1 MKIGYVRVSTIKQE
15 NERQIRALEDAGCE
29 KFYME
34 KKTGKNMDRPEFE
47 TMLANLQKG
56 DVVIVSE
63 LTRISRSTQ
72 DLFWIAEQFKAKG
85 GNLLSLKEKWL
96 DLNDETPAGK
106 LMFTIMAGIAQFERE
121 MMILRQQEGIAI
133 AKEKGK
139 YKGRVKKYT
148 SKHAGMQHAL
158 ELKAQGDK
166 TVKEICAITKVSPA
180 ALYRALKE
188 HEKA

>member
-1 MKIGYVRVSTIKQE
+1 MKKGYARVSTDKQE
-15 NERQIRALEDAGCE
+15 TERQIRALKESGCE
-29 KFYME
+29 MIYLE
-34 KKTGKNMDRPEFE
+34 KLTGKNMNRPEFKK
-47 TMLANLQKG
+47 MLAELQKG

-85 GNLLSLKEKWL
+85 GNLVSLKEKWL
-96 DLNDETPAGK
+96 DLNDESPSGK

-121 MMILRQQEGIAI
+121 MMILRQQEGIAV

-148 SKHAGMQHAL
+148 DKHAGMNHAL

-188 HEKA
+188 ARV